1 MESKLEALKAR
12 LAEVWDLTYIEAAL
26 EWDEQTYMPPGGA
39 AGRAEQLGTLAKI
52 KHEKYTADELGRL
65 IEAAKQ
71 EVKSLPPDADDACLV
86 RVADRHYRRLRQ
98 IPPELKAEIKRTTG
112 AAHTVWARARAEKNF
127 AAFRPMLE
135 RIFELKRQEA
145 DCFAEKTSIYDPL
158 LDEFEPGMQ
167 TAQVREVFAGLKRD
181 LVPLVKAIAAKPQ
194 VNDAVLHG
202 TYDEAAQWAV
212 GVEVVRHF
220 GYDFE
225 RGRVD
230 KTAHPFTTSLSF
242 GDVRITTRVFPQL
255 LTSLLMSNMHECGH
269 ALYDQGLS
277 PSLGRSPLAEG
288 ASYGIHESQSR
299 MWENLVGRSRGFW
312 TFFYPRLQAAFPE
325 QLKGTDLDAFY
336 RAVNKVEPS
345 LIRVEADE
353 VTYNL
358 HTMLRFELEVDV
370 LEGRLAVKDLPAAW
384 NAKVKEYLGVDVP
397 DDGQGVLQDVHW
409 SAGYMGYFPS
419 YTLGNIASV
428 QFFQTACRE
437 LPGIPDD
444 IERGEFASL
453 LGWLRKNI
461 HRHGRKFAA
470 PELIERVTGSPLT
483 TVPYVEYLGRKYGE
497 IYGL

>member
-1 MESKLEALKAR
+1 MDTKLQTLKAR
-12 LAEVWDLTYIEAAL
+12 LAEVIDLIYTRNL
-26 EWDEQTYMPPGGA
+26 LDWDEQTYMPPGGA
-39 AGRAEQLGTLAKI
+39 DGRAEQVGTLSKI
-52 KHEKYTADELGRL
+52 IHEKYTADELGRL
-65 IEAAKQ
+65 IEEAGE
-71 EVKSLPPDADDACLV
+71 EVKGLPADSDEAALV
-86 RVADRHYRRLRQ
+86 RLAARDYRRQKR
-98 IPPELKAEIKRTTG
+98 IPTELMAEIGRATA
-112 AAHTVWARARAEKNF
+112 AAHTVWAKARAEKDF

-135 RIFELKRQEA
+135 HIFDLKRQQAE
-145 DCFAEKTSIYDPL
+145 CFPERASIYDPL
-158 LDEFEPGMQ
+158 MDEFEPGML

-194 VNDAVLHG
+194 VDDAVLHLP
-202 TYDEAAQWAV
+202 YDEHTQWEVA
-212 GVEVVRHF
+212 VEVVKHF

-230 KTAHPFTTSLSF
+230 TTAHPFTTSLSLN
-242 GDVRITTRVFPQL
+242 DVRITTRVFPDL

-269 ALYDQGLS
+269 ALYEQGLG
-277 PSLGRSPLAEG
+277 PALIRTPLADG

-312 TFFYPRLQAAFPE
+312 KFFYPRLQAAFPQ
-325 QLKGTDLDAFY
+325 QLKSTGLDAFY
-336 RAVNKVEPS
+336 RAINKVEPS

-370 LEGRLAVKDLPAAW
+370 LEGRLAVRDLPAAW
-384 NAKVKEYLGVDVP
+384 NAKVKEYLGIDVP

-409 SAGYMGYFPS
+409 SAGYLGYFPS

-437 LPGIPDD
+437 LPAIPAE

-461 HRHGRKFAA
+461 HRHGKKFTA

-483 TVPYVEYLGRKYGE
+483 AVPYVEYLQQKYSE
-497 IYGL
+497 VYSL